1 MDRTNDSC
9 IGVQFNSSFSDGDSL
24 ADYAHELQKYN
35 IVLATRDLKGVIMNA
50 ALDFVDYD
58 LISLGY
64 ELLRTIMLSGCYD
77 IIKSLIIRMWN
88 SIRPHNSNIPFTI
101 KITGIP
107 TENGRENISCKIKG
121 NLTSKQKEEILEKT
135 FDLANNISN
144 NTFKLKEKSMFYDAF
159 NAHIFQV
166 DSNNISLSEVDVE
179 KEIRKKT
186 SK

>member
-101 KITGIP
+101 KIKL
-107 TENGRENISCKIKG
+107 RSLKNICCP
-121 NLTSKQKEEILEKT
+121 
-135 FDLANNISN
+135 
-144 NTFKLKEKSMFYDAF
+144 Y
-159 NAHIFQV
+159 
-166 DSNNISLSEVDVE
+166 
-179 KEIRKKT
+179 
-186 SK
+186 